1 MVCLPGWGYG
11 RWLYRIR
18 PSVGHSDLVPVALNP
33 LFIGDLSKLKAD
45 PSQVTRGPLLVGAMI
60 ALRPNRR
67 ALGPMRGTP
76 FGYGS
81 QPLLTVPERGPSF
94 CFVPAQHG
102 LGSLG

>member
-45 PSQVTRGPLLVGAMI
+45 PAQVATLECMGVRWLEIGVRSLRSATRWWWWGGGGPG
-60 ALRPNRR
+60 NR
-67 ALGPMRGTP
+67 GWW
-76 FGYGS
+76 
-81 QPLLTVPERGPSF
+81 
-94 CFVPAQHG
+94 
-102 LGSLG
+102 